1 MDKEFPE
8 YWKEAIVK
16 PLHKKGAKNDLKNYR
31 PVSLLCVSGMILEAV
46 IKEQIQ
52 DYLEQTGKL
61 GIFQFGYRKHKST
74 STAVNTM
81 ICKAKNDMNSGSL
94 TAALMFD
101 MSAAFDTVEKD
112 TVLNKLKLLG
122 VSEETIKWINS
133 YLSGRKQRVKI
144 DDEESPTEDLSLG
157 TPQGSRLSPL
167 LFNILTCDLNLYMT
181 DGLCCN
187 FADDTSLSVEAKTK
201 SEMIQKLEKEA
212 EGMTQFTSTNNL
224 VLNPGKTA
232 FICENLEETV
242 KIGNSGSHMAGGN
255 QKNKGRKR
263 VIEANSWTQTDLEV
277 KNPKKA
283 SETGSGEERIREQGK
298 STTESWSQLNTVEA
312 SKSTEL
318 LGMKIQGDLK
328 WDSHILDLKKTLRK
342 RIGVLTRLRHL
353 VPKQSL
359 KMAADAIFTSKL
371 RYGIA
376 TYLRPKLKIE
386 DESNKTL
393 KELTVLQ
400 NEMLRVITG
409 KKLSD
414 HETIE
419 SLRRNTKTMSVNQ
432 ICIYHIM
439 LETYGIVNLKS
450 SPVLENMIKK
460 SPNEKI
466 ETLRNAKMLQIP
478 VNQGRNNA
486 FNFYAASAW
495 NQFQKWLIDE
505 NNKQTPRRQQSL
517 REECVLRSGLGLK
530 CCCHN
535 NFCRNVAR
543 TRPMTEKEI
552 MLKQRKVE
560 VRALKQFKKQ
570 LKKWILRE
578 IPQD

>member
-263 VIEANSWTQTDLEV
+263 VIEANSWTQTDSEV

-530 CCCHN
+530 CCCLN

-570 LKKWILRE
+570 LKKWISRE